1 MVNNYIQNH
10 LFVVRLQ
17 QGGEIMDINEN
28 GFKIIMH
35 SGDARSY
42 TMEALKNARKGNFKK
57 AEQLLTDADD
67 QLLQAHKIQSSL
79 LHEEAN
85 GRSMNLS
92 IIFVHAQDHLMTAML
107 AKDLATEIIAMQQV
121 KTE

>member
-1 MVNNYIQNH
+1 VNKYIQKYF
-10 LFVVRLQ
+10 FVIRLQ
-17 QGGEIMDINEN
+17 QGGEIMDINES

-35 SGDARSY
+35 SGDARFH
-42 TMEALKNARKGNFKK
+42 TMEALKNAQKGNFEK
-57 AEQLLTDADD
+57 AEQLLKDADD
-67 QLLQAHKIQSSL
+67 QLLEAHKIQSSL

-107 AKDLATEIIAMQQV
+107 AKDLAMEIIAMQQA
-121 KTE
+121 KTL